1 MRHDDDS
8 RESGVEVPG
17 RTYKAELEPI
27 TAMRAEF
34 DEENMLASVDGFKLR
49 GAQDVFIG
57 LNVDAEDV
65 GNCMVTRRPKAFAVS
80 STVSSR

>member
-1 MRHDDDS
+1 
-8 RESGVEVPG
+8 
-17 RTYKAELEPI
+17 
-27 TAMRAEF
+27 MRAEF

-65 GNCMVTRRPKAFAVS
+65 GNCMVAG
-80 STVSSR
+80 